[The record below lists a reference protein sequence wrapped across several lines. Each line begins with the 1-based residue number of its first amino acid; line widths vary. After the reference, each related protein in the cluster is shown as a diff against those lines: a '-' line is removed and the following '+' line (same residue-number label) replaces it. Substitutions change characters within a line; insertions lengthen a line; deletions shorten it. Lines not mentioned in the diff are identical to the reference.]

1 VLPSP
6 YGRGGGGEGGPESN
20 PPLIDQFYVIVTCR
34 DEKHRLE
41 MLTRFKGEGLTCKA
55 VVG

>member
-1 VLPSP
+1 MRTGSP
-6 YGRGGGGEGGPESN
+6 LAPH
-20 PPLIDQFYVIVTCR
+20 PTPLIDQFYVIVTCR
-34 DEKHRLE
+34 DQKHQVE